1 MKFTAITQGPLLDND
16 DVCWYAARWPMVLA
30 DVRKSKSAQFKIR
43 SCHGKRSSV
52 LGEQTEI
59 E

>member
-1 MKFTAITQGPLLDND
+1 
-16 DVCWYAARWPMVLA
+16 
-30 DVRKSKSAQFKIR
+30 VRKSKSAQFKIR

-59 E
+59 EWLLRIVIDANLCIYIYIYIYIYSYDVA